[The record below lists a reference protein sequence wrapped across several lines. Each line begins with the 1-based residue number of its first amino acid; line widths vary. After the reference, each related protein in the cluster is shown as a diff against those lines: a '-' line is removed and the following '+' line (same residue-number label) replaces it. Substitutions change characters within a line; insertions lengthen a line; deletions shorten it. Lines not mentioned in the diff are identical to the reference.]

1 MDTAKIMTASRMRR
15 IRAEEHA
22 AAMEQWEALLQV
34 ENRAAIVM
42 YLLDESGSIVSHR
55 RTFVN
60 EENTTDSSVVF
71 FVFLYTMHKC
81 MQKHTNC
88 PYSPSKTVLQAFKT
102 LLMMGTQVWLP

>member
-42 YLLDESGSIVSHR
+42 YLLDESGSIVSH
-55 RTFVN
+55 
-60 EENTTDSSVVF
+60 
-71 FVFLYTMHKC
+71 
-81 MQKHTNC
+81 
-88 PYSPSKTVLQAFKT
+88 
-102 LLMMGTQVWLP
+102 